1 MMGVMPFIL
10 AIGHQLLLSS
20 FVISGLTSLPNQPT
34 LDEEEAYLAKVSYV
48 VMQLW
53 GLGGNCIR

>member
-1 MMGVMPFIL
+1 MTASQMMGVMPFIL

-20 FVISGLTSLPNQPT
+20 FVISGLTSLPNEPT

-48 VMQLW
+48 VMQL
-53 GLGGNCIR
+53 